1 MSQANPFANDSYAGF
16 DVAARAEP
24 NDRAAFLQKTYLHL
38 AGAVGVFSLLQVLFY
53 LTVPMSVTTA
63 MFGSP
68 LVWGGIL
75 VGFMGLSMLAN
86 KWAANHTSANLQY
99 AGLGVY
105 VLGLSVLFIPMIKI
119 AGLMGEQQFG
129 SSMSIIGPAAL
140 ATLGLFAVLTII
152 AFVTGSDFSFLRGI
166 VILGSV
172 LALIAIAGGLIFGW
186 SLGLWFSVAMV
197 GLAGGTLLFH
207 TGQIL
212 NHYPIG
218 SHVAASLALFA
229 ALGTLFWYVLRIA
242 MTIAASRD

>member
-129 SSMSIIGPAAL
+129 
-140 ATLGLFAVLTII
+140 
-152 AFVTGSDFSFLRGI
+152 
-166 VILGSV
+166 
-172 LALIAIAGGLIFGW
+172 
-186 SLGLWFSVAMV
+186 FSVAMV